1 MNRGKFSQRRFWE
14 NSLNPAETLAN
25 RGILVFGAFCALEH
39 LTTVRSLRN
48 FVRFLVAVQL
58 LPALESGEETLV
70 GGQAVL
76 EGVMMRSPHAWA
88 IACRK
93 PSGEV
98 VTMSEPLARPSE
110 KHKWMAWPIVRGVMT
125 LGYAMSLGYRALRF
139 SANVAIEEVMQSDK
153 EHVETAAS
161 AVPPKLAPSASSG
174 QALSLPNGRSEA
186 EATDASKSKS
196 REKAAA
202 ISGWL
207 AAVNVIISLAFFIF
221 MYKYLPLLA
230 ATELKKANPALGGQ
244 IVFNL
249 VDGAIRLL
257 LFLLFI
263 WGVSLFPD
271 IRRVYQYHG
280 AEHKTVFAFENG
292 DPLETSRGAEIFH
305 VPSALRHQLSDDGD
319 ADLDRL
325 LHAGSVHHVLGAFR
339 IAHRAAARDRRS
351 VLRNHP
357 LRRQASRLALRPDD
371 RSRPLAATHH
381 DPAAV
386 GRNGP
391 MRHHRARSGHGPGK
405 RTRRRIGDCLG
416 FPTRE
421 TVVGRLSLVVGLSAT
436 QHYSCLREVST
447 CQHLSRICEFGKK
460 R

>member
-1 MNRGKFSQRRFWE
+1 M
-14 NSLNPAETLAN
+14 
-25 RGILVFGAFCALEH
+25 
-39 LTTVRSLRN
+39 RSLRN
-48 FVRFLVAVQL
+48 LLRFLVAVQL

-98 VTMSEPLARPSE
+98 VTMSEPLERPSE
-110 KHKWMAWPIVRGVMT
+110 KHKWMGWPIVRGVMT

-139 SANVAIEEVMQSDK
+139 SANVAIEEVMQS
-153 EHVETAAS
+153 ENAHTHVETAAS
-161 AVPPKLAPSASSG
+161 AVPPK
-174 QALSLPNGRSEA
+174 RSEA
-186 EATDASKSKS
+186 ESSTTDSKSQT

-249 VDGAIRLL
+249 VDGAIRLI

-292 DPLETSRGAEIFH
+292 DPLEIAAVQKYSTFHPRCGTSFLMTVMLISIGFYMM
-305 VPSALRHQLSDDGD
+305 VPFTTFWARFAS
-319 ADLDRL
+319 
-325 LHAGSVHHVLGAFR
+325 R
-339 IAHRAAARDRRS
+339 IALLPVIAGVSYEIIRFAARHRGSLFALMTAPGLWLQRITTQPPSDEMAQCAITA
-351 VLRNHP
+351 LD
-357 LRRQASRLALRPDD
+357 QAMALEKEQ
-371 RSRPLAATHH
+371 
-381 DPAAV
+381 
-386 GRNGP
+386 GG
-391 MRHHRARSGHGPGK
+391 
-405 RTRRRIGDCLG
+405 
-416 FPTRE
+416 E
-421 TVVGRLSLVVGLSAT
+421 LVIA
-436 QHYSCLREVST
+436 
-447 CQHLSRICEFGKK
+447 
-460 R
+460 

>member
-1 MNRGKFSQRRFWE
+1 
-14 NSLNPAETLAN
+14 
-25 RGILVFGAFCALEH
+25 
-39 LTTVRSLRN
+39 VRSLRN

-98 VTMSEPLARPSE
+98 VTMSEPLDRPSE

-125 LGYAMSLGYRALRF
+125 LGYAMTLGYRALRF
-139 SANVAIEEVMQSDK
+139 SANVAIEEVMQSEDTTAP
-153 EHVETAAS
+153 HVETAAS
-161 AVPPKLAPSASSG
+161 TVPPQKSS
-174 QALSLPNGRSEA
+174 SE
-186 EATDASKSKS
+186 S

-207 AAVNVIISLAFFIF
+207 AAGNVIISLAFFIF

-230 ATELKKANPALGGQ
+230 ATELKKVNPALGGQ

-249 VDGAIRLL
+249 VDGAIRLI

-292 DPLETSRGAEIFH
+292 DPLETAAVQKYSTFH
-305 VPSALRHQLSDDGD
+305 PRCGTSFLMTVMLISI
-319 ADLDRL
+319 
-325 LHAGSVHHVLGAFR
+325 AFYMLIPFTTFWARFASR
-339 IAHRAAARDRRS
+339 IALLPIIAGVSYEIIRFAAKHRGSLFALMTAPGLWLQRITTQPPSDEMAQCAITALDQAMALERD
-351 VLRNHP
+351 
-357 LRRQASRLALRPDD
+357 
-371 RSRPLAATHH
+371 
-381 DPAAV
+381 
-386 GRNGP
+386 
-391 MRHHRARSGHGPGK
+391 HGG
-405 RTRRRIGDCLG
+405 
-416 FPTRE
+416 E
-421 TVVGRLSLVVGLSAT
+421 LVIA
-436 QHYSCLREVST
+436 
-447 CQHLSRICEFGKK
+447 
-460 R
+460 